1 MNRFMAVCAALLIA
15 GCASSLVQ
23 PPATSPART
32 KVMGVAGAQVGAPY
46 KHEGADRYGFD
57 ASGLVYFS
65 YQQAGFAIP
74 RDVQGQLRAGEPVVF
89 FEIRPADLLFYRLNE
104 KQGGQASGLHVG
116 LYVGDGRMV
125 HAPLGRDEVVLET
138 VDNPYWMQR
147 LVSAVK
153 LLP

>member
-1 MNRFMAVCAALLIA
+1 MSRFVAVCAVLLVA

-23 PPATSPART
+23 PPTTSPART
-32 KVMGVAGAQVGAPY
+32 QVVGVAGAQVGAPY
-46 KHEGADRYGFD
+46 KFGGADRYGFD

-65 YQQAGFAIP
+65 YQQAGFEIP
-74 RDVQGQLRAGEPVVF
+74 RDARGQLRAGEPVVF

-104 KQGGQASGLHVG
+104 KQAGEATGLHVG

-147 LVSAVK
+147 LVGAVK